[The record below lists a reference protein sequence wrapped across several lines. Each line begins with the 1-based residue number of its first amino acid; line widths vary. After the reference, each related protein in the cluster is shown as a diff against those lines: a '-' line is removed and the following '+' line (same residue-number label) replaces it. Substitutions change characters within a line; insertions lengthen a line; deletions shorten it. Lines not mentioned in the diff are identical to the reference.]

1 MCGGLKFG
9 KDYLRSKEYHPPHK
23 DPQTR
28 VSVPGRY
35 VPITSGYKNQR
46 GLSWWKQLLEPQAIP
61 LKEPTQELNYSHS
74 LPLSSS
80 TGVAASKAPVE

>member
-9 KDYLRSKEYHPPHK
+9 KDYLRSKEYHSPHK

-35 VPITSGYKNQR
+35 VPITSGCKNQW
-46 GLSWWKQLLEPQAIP
+46 GLRQWKKKLEPQAVP
-61 LKEPTQELNYSHS
+61 LKEPTDGLTYSH
-74 LPLSSS
+74 
-80 TGVAASKAPVE
+80 